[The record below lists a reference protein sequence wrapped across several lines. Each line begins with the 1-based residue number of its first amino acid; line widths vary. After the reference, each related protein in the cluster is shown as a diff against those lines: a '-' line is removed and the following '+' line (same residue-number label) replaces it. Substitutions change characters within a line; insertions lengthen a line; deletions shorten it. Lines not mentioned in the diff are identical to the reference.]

1 MKRKKQRGTSL
12 VVQWLTLRV
21 STAGGVGDSIPGQG
35 TKILLAMG
43 CGQKKKKK
51 RKEKVRLGWQGE
63 VQF

>member
-1 MKRKKQRGTSL
+1 M
-12 VVQWLTLRV
+12 VQWLTLRV